1 MLLVRRIFVLFALW
15 PALLLAVPAAAHP
28 VPYSYL
34 DLELADGGLT
44 GKVTVHDADA
54 AFVLGLADPAVLR
67 DPAQAKAQFGRLSA
81 WLAPH
86 IQLPQGEAI
95 RWQSITPATDDD
107 ALILRFG
114 VEGPPPAR
122 FPFRAHLFDHDP
134 QHQTFVNVYEQGSL
148 RQQWIFGPDSEART
162 YYRGTTAGAVEV
174 MKTFIPSGACHI
186 LIGPDHLLFL
196 FALLLL
202 GGIWRQLAVV
212 VTAFTVGH
220 SITLSLAAL
229 DIVNPPAFFIEP
241 AIALTI
247 VVVGADNLLRGEGK
261 DLRPWVAGLFG
272 LIHGFGFANVLKEF
286 GLPQEALGWSLFS
299 FNVGVELGQLFVVL
313 LVAALLAAIRRRWP
327 TSGKAIVTGG
337 SLVVIAAGLYWFVE
351 RTMGIPGGN

>member
-1 MLLVRRIFVLFALW
+1 MLIYRRIALLFALLLS
-15 PALLLAVPAAAHP
+15 ALLATPAAAHP
-28 VPYSYL
+28 VPYSYV
-34 DLELADGGLT
+34 DLELADSGLT

-54 AFVLGLADPAVLR
+54 AFVLGLANPELLR
-67 DPAQAKAQFGRLSA
+67 DPAQARAKFGRLSA
-81 WLAPH
+81 WLVPH
-86 IQLPQGEAI
+86 IDLPPGEAI
-95 RWQSITPATDDD
+95 QWQSIAPASDDE
-107 ALILRFG
+107 ALILRFR

-134 QHQTFVNVYEQGSL
+134 QHQTFVNVYESGHL
-148 RQQWIFGPDSEART
+148 RQQWIFGPDSEAKT
-162 YYRGTTAGAVEV
+162 YYRGTTAGVVEV
-174 MKTFIPSGACHI
+174 LKTFIPSGAYHI

-202 GGIWRQLAVV
+202 GGSWRQLATV

-220 SITLSLAAL
+220 SVTLSLAAL
-229 DIVNPPAFFIEP
+229 DILNPPAFFIEP

-247 VVVGADNLLRGEGK
+247 IVVGADNLLRGEGK

-272 LIHGFGFANVLKEF
+272 LIHGFGFASVLKEF

-313 LVAALLAAIRRRWP
+313 LVAGLLAAIRRRWP
-327 TSGKAIVTGG
+327 ASGKAIVTGG